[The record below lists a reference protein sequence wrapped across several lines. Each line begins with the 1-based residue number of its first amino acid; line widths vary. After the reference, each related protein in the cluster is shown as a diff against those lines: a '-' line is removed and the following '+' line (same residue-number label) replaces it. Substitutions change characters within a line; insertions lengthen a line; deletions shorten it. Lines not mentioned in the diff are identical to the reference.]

1 MNKGVT
7 MKKWTRT
14 AFKYTIQL
22 SMAGLLFGQASSGY
36 LAQKLMIEN
45 SLRTRISDALE
56 KVIENRKYVID
67 VSVDLE
73 LSSAVENQTTYSPNG
88 NSFESLQSVEGSLSR
103 DEMANPGS
111 VGLPIPGFDFTGEN
125 QQTSNATAQDTP
137 MDSQQSENV
146 VSRTQTEMI
155 PSMAS
160 VSNIEISIILQEG
173 AAPELIENIRQ
184 VVMVASRFNRTR
196 GDVLSIM
203 TASFRERRDEKS
215 AETVLLKN

>member
-1 MNKGVT
+1 

-111 VGLPIPGFDFTGEN
+111 VGLP
-125 QQTSNATAQDTP
+125 
-137 MDSQQSENV
+137 SQV
-146 VSRTQTEMI
+146 L
-155 PSMAS
+155 
-160 VSNIEISIILQEG
+160 ILQG
-173 AAPELIENIRQ
+173 KINRQ
-184 VVMVASRFNRTR
+184 TMLQLKTLQWI
-196 GDVLSIM
+196 LSKAKM
-203 TASFRERRDEKS
+203 LFQGLRLR
-215 AETVLLKN
+215 

>member
-1 MNKGVT
+1 

-125 QQTSNATAQDTP
+125 QQTNNATAQDL
-137 MDSQQSENV
+137 QW
-146 VSRTQTEMI
+146 
-155 PSMAS
+155 
-160 VSNIEISIILQEG
+160 ILSKAKMLFQG
-173 AAPELIENIRQ
+173 LRL
-184 VVMVASRFNRTR
+184 R
-196 GDVLSIM
+196 
-203 TASFRERRDEKS
+203 
-215 AETVLLKN
+215 